1 MKLYVTEGSAYA
13 LMARVV
19 VREKGLWSRVEII
32 AARMRLANSSYYGI
46 NPSGRVSVAV
56 AERGLEVTP
65 YLWHSW
71 PGTVIP
77 IHPRPAIPKVCMATG
92 RVDGL
97 LRFRNFT
104 AARAI

>member
-19 VREKGLWSRVEII
+19 VREKGLGSRVEII

-56 AERGLEVTP
+56 AERGLEVTF

-77 IHPRPAIPKVCMATG
+77 IHPRPAIPEGVHGHWPWRWPSAVSELHGCAG
-92 RVDGL
+92 
-97 LRFRNFT
+97 
-104 AARAI
+104 